1 MGIFDS
7 GRAALEA
14 AAEMASED
22 IEFLPANGASVKV
35 HARVGS
41 KVFRVFDGD
50 VSVAVTVRRF
60 LVRVDSLPSMPT
72 NADTISWRG
81 RRYRLGNPDG
91 GPPWRYH
98 DNENRHIAIY
108 ATDFGPE
115 TATSQTT
122 TP

>member
-7 GRAALEA
+7 GRAALDA
-14 AAEMASED
+14 AAALASED
-22 IEFLPANGASVKV
+22 IEFLPANGASVTV
-35 HARVGS
+35 PARVGS

-50 VSVAVTVRRF
+50 VSVAVAVRRF

-72 NADTISWRG
+72 NADTIVWRG
-81 RRYRLGNPDG
+81 RRHRLGNPDG

-98 DNENRHIAIY
+98 GNENTHIAIY

-115 TATSQTT
+115 AT